1 MLLVRAITRR
11 RNLSDVLILNADA
24 QPVNYL
30 PLSTVDWKEAIR
42 YLYHDKCD
50 VLEWYDDWMVRS
62 PSWETKVPAV
72 IMMKEYIRKKTEVRF
87 SKSNLFLRDQYTC
100 QYCNHQFSRTHL
112 TLDHVLPLSRGG
124 TTCWENIVAACTK
137 CNGDKGNAVN
147 WKPKYKPYKPG
158 YYELVRKRKQMDY
171 TIKHPSWEMFI

>member
-62 PSWETKVPAV
+62 PSWETRVPAV

-100 QYCNHQFSRTHL
+100 QYCNHEFSRTHL

-171 TIKHPSWEMFI
+171 NIKHPSWEMFI